1 MKKIFFKTIPSKNY
15 TCSCAQK
22 SYAQY
27 CASAYPFGQDV
38 QLKMNS
44 GNSLS
49 AQIFAAF
56 GDVSLYAILNV
67 SAAAT
72 SEEIKKG
79 YRKMALKHH
88 PDKGGQ

>member
-1 MKKIFFKTIPSKNY
+1 
-15 TCSCAQK
+15 
-22 SYAQY
+22 
-27 CASAYPFGQDV
+27 
-38 QLKMNS
+38 MNS

-67 SAAAT
+67 SVTAT
-72 SEEIKKG
+72 SEEIKRG

-88 PDKGGQ
+88 PDKGGKSDSTGGDLQPFVMLDLDLISGDAEKVTYE